1 MIKWLH
7 PRYLLPKDQERRHL
21 ERTTEIKATFI
32 TFDNEESA
40 KGRGFM
46 KRVKENW
53 DQYYPEYRGASWQKL
68 GNNAARFKKE
78 PEVINLILMRRR
90 NEIQEEET
98 IDDENLPEENGE
110 VRNDISNSNNN

>member
-1 MIKWLH
+1 
-7 PRYLLPKDQERRHL
+7 
-21 ERTTEIKATFI
+21 
-32 TFDNEESA
+32 
-40 KGRGFM
+40 M

-53 DQYYPEYRGASWQKL
+53 DQYYPEYRDASWQKL

-110 VRNDISNSNNN
+110 VRNDISNNNNN